1 MLAGLTKMQKDD
13 FYEIMWHDMLRLR
26 GKIVEQRI

>member
-1 MLAGLTKMQKDD
+1 MLAGLTKMQNDN
-13 FYEIMWHDMLRLR
+13 FYETMWHRMLRLR